1 MQKALKLDLEVPNKF
16 EELHG
21 RFNEIMHRG
30 TKAGLINVSKDL
42 RSLAFTCTAMLAAY
56 MKSAVTANA
65 MFKAGMPIKEMP
77 DEINKKIIIALNEL
91 DDQMTLELSAL

>member
-1 MQKALKLDLEVPNKF
+1 MKKAIKLDLEVPNKF

-30 TKAGLINVSKDL
+30 TEAGLMKVSKDL
-42 RSLAFTCTAMLAAY
+42 RNLAFICTAMLAAY
-56 MKSAVTANA
+56 MKSAATANA
-65 MFKAGMPIKEMP
+65 MFKAGLPVKGMP
-77 DEINKKIIIALNEL
+77 DEINKRIIIALNEL